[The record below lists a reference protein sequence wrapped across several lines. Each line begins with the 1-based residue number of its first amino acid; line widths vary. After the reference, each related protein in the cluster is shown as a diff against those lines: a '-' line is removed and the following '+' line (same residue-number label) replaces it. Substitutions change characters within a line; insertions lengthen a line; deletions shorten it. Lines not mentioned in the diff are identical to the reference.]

1 MPRGQL
7 EKIRPLV
14 FYCSSETPLDDIP
27 CPSFDRRQ
35 EFFFADGQVHSEGV
49 DWAVEQENDD
59 TLRAEIVRHRAARA
73 QVTRHARHL
82 ADLREQLAD
91 DRFRLGQSTRHLTRA
106 NAYRC
111 LHRHITHT
119 LTPTTSSLNSRHIT
133 RIQEA
138 IDSPWNWTDEHLSD
152 QCA

>member
-35 EFFFADGQVHSEGV
+35 EFFFTDGQVHSEGV
-49 DWAVEQENDD
+49 DWAMEQENDD
-59 TLRAEIVRHRAARA
+59 TLRAEVIRNRA
-73 QVTRHARHL
+73 THARVTCRARQL

-91 DRFRLGQSTRHLTRA
+91 DRFQLGQSTRRLSRA
-106 NAYRC
+106 NAYRR
-111 LHRHITHT
+111 LRRHITHS

-133 RIQEA
+133 RI
-138 IDSPWNWTDEHLSD
+138 
-152 QCA
+152 